1 MSQLLENF
9 YSELSSTYT
18 TENSDVFSCNI
29 KLNPEHEVYKGHF
42 PEIPISPGVAL
53 IQVIKEILMNKFQQE
68 LMLTEGSN
76 VKFLALIN
84 PKETADFQID
94 FIVKKTDHTFDVS
107 ANFMNADK
115 AFTKFKGKFKSV
127 Q

>member
-9 YSELSSTYT
+9 YTELSSTYT
-18 TENSDVFSCNI
+18 SENSGVFSCNI

-53 IQVIKEILMNKFQQE
+53 MQIIKEILMDKFQQE
-68 LMLTEGSN
+68 LMLTEGCN

-84 PKETADFQID
+84 PNETADFQID
-94 FIVKKTDHTFDVS
+94 FIVKKTDQTFDVS
-107 ANFMNADK
+107 ANFMNSGK
-115 AFTKFKGKFKSV
+115 AFTKFIGKFKII
-127 Q
+127 